1 MEGMDTKY
9 PTHER
14 LITSA
19 TYSLSSLI
27 SFTNYD
33 NTKVDSIIVNYEAK
47 NVNSGTGNYR

>member
-1 MEGMDTKY
+1 MDTKY
-9 PTHER
+9 PTHEI

-33 NTKVDSIIVNYEAK
+33 NTTVDSIIVNYEAK
-47 NVNSGTGNYR
+47 NINYGTDNYR